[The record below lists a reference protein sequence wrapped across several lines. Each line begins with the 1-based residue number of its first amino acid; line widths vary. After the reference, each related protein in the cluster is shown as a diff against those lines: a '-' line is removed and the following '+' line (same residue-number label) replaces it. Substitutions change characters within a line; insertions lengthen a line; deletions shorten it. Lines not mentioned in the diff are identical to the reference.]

1 MLRSTPP
8 CHVTAKEQSTCPGP
22 SDQHM
27 HRLHGRCPPAC
38 IHRLRT
44 SDIEMRIG
52 FNEMRFSITCSD
64 LTLNRGFCNPFNP
77 FSPSIADV
85 LTETTCM
92 TRLCGRSACNGVGV
106 VIDQFH
112 ARLVVNLTAKFK
124 QMHQEFAPWF
134 FAPTCPPCLPWE

>member
-64 LTLNRGFCNPFNP
+64 LTLNRELLLSLN
-77 FSPSIADV
+77 V
-85 LTETTCM
+85 LTVFEQTLTDTTC
-92 TRLCGRSACNGVGV
+92 TTKLCGYLSRPLQIGTRALPACNGVGV

-112 ARLVVNLTAKFK
+112 ARLVVNLT
-124 QMHQEFAPWF
+124 
-134 FAPTCPPCLPWE
+134 